1 MAQSQ
6 VISGETFPT
15 AQTATA
21 LVPVVYSLRQRRLA
35 FAASLAAGVIVAGF
49 WNPGLVD
56 GFGREVVAARTVG
69 DSRALGDTF
78 GEHGFGFGFLF
89 AAAAGLAATFTA
101 CNCVVFAMLPG
112 LAAGG
117 GSHSRRPALRALAVF
132 TVGVLLVSAIYGV
145 FIGLLGADGI
155 QAFNGRAIRSA
166 QSRTVF
172 SALGAVLLVWGA
184 AELGLMDGLRRRLS
198 PETRAFLAEPATK
211 AGLLGL
217 LVGAFSIGRPFPV
230 MRDFLTY
237 AASAESPAYGAAVMM
252 VQGLG
257 QIAVMVGLLLV
268 LVYGAGRRL
277 TSWAATR
284 PHQVA
289 LVSAVALVA
298 GGTFFLY
305 YWGLARAFDIGRWGA
320 KLGWY

>member
-1 MAQSQ
+1 MAY
-6 VISGETFPT
+6 G
-15 AQTATA
+15 
-21 LVPVVYSLRQRRLA
+21 RGQRLLA
-35 FAASLAAGVIVAGF
+35 FTVAVMAGVLIAGF

-69 DSRALGDTF
+69 DSRTLGGTF

-89 AAAAGLAATFTA
+89 AAVAGLAATFTA

-117 GSHSRRPALRALAVF
+117 GSRSSRPALRALGAF
-132 TVGVLLVSAIYGV
+132 TAGVLIVSAIYGA
-145 FIGLLGADGI
+145 FIGLLGPDGI

-172 SALGAVLLVWGA
+172 TALGAVLLMWGA
-184 AELGLMDGLRRRLS
+184 LELGFLDAWRRRFS
-198 PETRAFLAEPATK
+198 PETRAFFAQPTTRA
-211 AGLLGL
+211 ALLGL

-237 AASAESPAYGAAVMM
+237 AATAGSPAYGAAVMM

-257 QIAVMVGLLLV
+257 QIAVMVVLLLM
-268 LVYGAGRRL
+268 LVYGFGRRL
-277 TSWAATR
+277 TAWATSR
-284 PHQVA
+284 PHHVA
-289 LVSAVALVA
+289 LVSAIALVA
-298 GGTFFLY
+298 GGTFFIY
-305 YWGLARAFDIGRWGA
+305 YWGLARAFDIGRWGG